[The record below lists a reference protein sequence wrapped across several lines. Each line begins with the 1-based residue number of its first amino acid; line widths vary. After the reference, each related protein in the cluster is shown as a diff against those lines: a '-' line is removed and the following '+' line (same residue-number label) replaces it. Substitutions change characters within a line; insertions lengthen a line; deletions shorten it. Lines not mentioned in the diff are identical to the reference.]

1 VQRPGRP
8 SPRGPQGRRPLGYAA
23 YPTAPTYV
31 TVGNGY
37 DQGPQPGWGE
47 PEPAWGAPPPQ
58 ATGRAHSGRW
68 IRRGSKIVI
77 HGV

>member
-1 VQRPGRP
+1 M
-8 SPRGPQGRRPLGYAA
+8 
-23 YPTAPTYV
+23 